1 MAVVA
6 VRIVVAAVG
15 MLFKDTVGVV
25 GIIAVGLVSNRCC
38 H

>member
-1 MAVVA
+1 VAVVA

-15 MLFKDTVGVV
+15 MLFKDIVGVV
-25 GIIAVGLVSNRCC
+25 EIIAVGLVSNRCC